1 MELAELIDAEAM
13 ESEDLE
19 YKSADDHSESILR
32 ELVSLANNGGGRLI
46 VGIKENDGEIVK
58 IEDVTE
64 NGDPSGLEESLQNQI
79 RDKVEPPIRLNY
91 ELAHYDSKTLVEISV
106 SNEEEIHSLEIN
118 GKPVFPMRHGST
130 TGYLGCHDLS
140 RIFQSK
146 GLGLAQNTREESDQE
161 SVDGRSD
168 YWGDITRERDWSGG
182 VYRSGTIDQIP
193 EPDPPRYSAPQNRLI
208 VESGGR
214 DIVMFGSTGIDPAN
228 TDQSTVRV
236 RDRISLAEVSDIQSC
251 LENIEKSLSSSSY
264 LSHSY
269 AIKYGPRQLVGRGIE
284 NFIEDTQRIRQVC
297 ARLTPGGDAVSKSVR
312 PIGVISF
319 PVSEG
324 IGFLEMQWNGDTL
337 RRGRSS
343 LHILLRNIPLDPTP
357 YQELFTELG
366 GDPQSFERQTRLQLL
381 RINGDST
388 LDQTSRMTFEPD
400 HEFEH
405 TDVVANNPFY
415 GSAERINDAFD
426 IEIPKQICE
435 GLSRVNRLPF
445 DVSGGVHPKDRSFSF
460 DHIEV
465 LQMDGL
471 IQTFIIEPFS
481 HSRKT
486 DADIPRIDL
495 GIPSEE

>member
-1 MELAELIDAEAM
+1 MDLMEVINSESM
-13 ESEDLE
+13 ENEELE
-19 YKSADDHSESILR
+19 YKSSDDHSDSILR
-32 ELVSLANNGGGRLI
+32 ELVALANNGGGRLI
-46 VGIKENDGEIVK
+46 VGIKEEDGEIVG

-91 ELAHYDSKTLVEISV
+91 ELARYDSKTLVDISV
-106 SNEEEIHSLEIN
+106 SNEEQIHSLEIN

-130 TGYLGCHDLS
+130 TGYLGFHDLS

-146 GLGLAQNTREESDQE
+146 GLDLPQNTREESDGE
-161 SVDGRSD
+161 PVDGRSD

-182 VYRSGTIDQIP
+182 VYRPGVIDPIP
-193 EPDPPRYSAPQNRLI
+193 EPEPPRYSAPQNRLI
-208 VESGGR
+208 VESGDR
-214 DIVMFGSTGIDPAN
+214 DIVMFGSTGIDPVN
-228 TDQSTVRV
+228 TNQSTVRV

-251 LENIEKSLSSSSY
+251 LENLEQSLSSSSY

-284 NFIEDTQRIRQVC
+284 NFVEDAQRIRQIC
-297 ARLTPGGDAVSKSVR
+297 ARLTPGGDAVGESVR

-319 PVSEG
+319 PVREG
-324 IGFLEMQWNGDTL
+324 VGFLEMQWNGDTL
-337 RRGRSS
+337 RQGRSS
-343 LHILLRNIPLDPTP
+343 LHILLRNIPLDPSP
-357 YQELFTELG
+357 YQNLFVELG

-388 LDQTSRMTFEPD
+388 LDQTSRVTFEPN

-415 GSAERINDAFD
+415 GSAERINGAFD
-426 IEIPKQICE
+426 VEVPRQICE

-471 IQTFIIEPFS
+471 IRTFIIEPFS
-481 HSRKT
+481 HPKKT
-486 DADIPRIDL
+486 DADIPSLDL